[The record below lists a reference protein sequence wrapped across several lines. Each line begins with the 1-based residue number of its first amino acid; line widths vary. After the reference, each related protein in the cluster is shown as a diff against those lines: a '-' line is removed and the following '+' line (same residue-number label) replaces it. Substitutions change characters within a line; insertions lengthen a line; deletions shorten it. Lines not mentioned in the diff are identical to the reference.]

1 MPTLRDACP
10 TYGGMLPR
18 NGSDP
23 PWGRL
28 GCYCPAW
35 PRQAD
40 ARRYTGRT
48 PLYWPWY
55 QSLAMQDPDQPQ
67 TWPSGYRQAPAGF
80 WFSHPREGRC
90 IEGQVPG
97 GVVAHNADSAD
108 NADNADDTD
117 GADDAPCTWRR
128 APLALSLRM
137 QDLYSRG
144 WNATYD
150 SSRQYDVPLEQ
161 VQQNAAILEAA
172 FADVAASRFAGGGRA
187 ALSCAIA

>member
-1 MPTLRDACP
+1 MPRAARKGRAHKSCARVATRTNLVR
-10 TYGGMLPR
+10 GMTEKD
-18 NGSDP
+18 G
-23 PWGRL
+23 
-28 GCYCPAW
+28 
-35 PRQAD
+35 
-40 ARRYTGRT
+40 T
-48 PLYWPWY
+48 
-55 QSLAMQDPDQPQ
+55 
-67 TWPSGYRQAPAGF
+67 
-80 WFSHPREGRC
+80 
-90 IEGQVPG
+90 
-97 GVVAHNADSAD
+97 
-108 NADNADDTD
+108 DDTD

-150 SSRQYDVPLEQ
+150 SRRQYDVPLEQ